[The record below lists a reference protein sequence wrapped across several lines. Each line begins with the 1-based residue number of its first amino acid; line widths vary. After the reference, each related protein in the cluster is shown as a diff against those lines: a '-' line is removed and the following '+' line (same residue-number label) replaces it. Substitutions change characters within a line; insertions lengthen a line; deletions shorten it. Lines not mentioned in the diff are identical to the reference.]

1 MPSVA
6 LITGSAGLI
15 GAEASRFFA
24 RQGYEVAGVDNDLRK
39 TFFGEDASTTWSRRR
54 LEEEIPDYRHHELDI
69 RDREAIERLFETYS
83 SDIQVVIHTAAQPSH
98 DWASAYPHVDFAVN
112 AGGTLNL
119 LESTRRFCPQ
129 AAFVFTSTNKVYGD
143 RPNEL
148 PLVEQETRWEV
159 ESGHRFA
166 EHGIDETMAI
176 DQTLHSLFGAS
187 KLAAD
192 CLVQEYGRYFGLKTG
207 CFRAGCLTGPGHC
220 GVKLHGFLS
229 YLARCC
235 MTGAEYTVLGYQ
247 GKQVRDNLH
256 AADLVN
262 MFWHFCRQPRPG
274 EVYNVGGSRHANCSM
289 LEAIRLCEELTGK
302 KLKSAYHPT
311 ARTGDH
317 IWYVSDVRKFQNHYP
332 DWAFAYDLNRTLEEI
347 VDAIAARL

>member
-1 MPSVA
+1 
-6 LITGSAGLI
+6 
-15 GAEASRFFA
+15 
-24 RQGYEVAGVDNDLRK
+24 
-39 TFFGEDASTTWSRRR
+39 
-54 LEEEIPDYRHHELDI
+54 
-69 RDREAIERLFETYS
+69 
-83 SDIQVVIHTAAQPSH
+83 
-98 DWASAYPHVDFAVN
+98 
-112 AGGTLNL
+112 
-119 LESTRRFCPQ
+119 
-129 AAFVFTSTNKVYGD
+129 
-143 RPNEL
+143 
-148 PLVEQETRWEV
+148 
-159 ESGHRFA
+159 
-166 EHGIDETMAI
+166 
-176 DQTLHSLFGAS
+176 
-187 KLAAD
+187 
-192 CLVQEYGRYFGLKTG
+192 
-207 CFRAGCLTGPGHC
+207 
-220 GVKLHGFLS
+220 
-229 YLARCC
+229 